1 MLTKTFILLCAL
13 VCMAGCSGNSRENNV
28 PDMKDE
34 AESMHPPVIH
44 LQPYGDF
51 TQQEAQMLGKEL
63 AMRIDEMFNVD
74 VNCEVHPSLPLS
86 EVLMNENRTRYRA
99 DKLIRSMAP
108 KADNH
113 NIYIGLTH
121 RDISCSIR
129 GKKDWG
135 VQGLSLIPGKACVVS
150 TFRVK
155 NKRDLPL
162 VACHEFIHTYFN
174 YHHCPKNDPR
184 CLMQDAKGHPDYKNK
199 KVLCRY
205 CQSVLKL

>member
-1 MLTKTFILLCAL
+1 MLKNTVILLFAV
-13 VCMAGCSGNSRENNV
+13 VCMAGCSGNSREKKL
-28 PDMKDE
+28 PGMKVE
-34 AESMHPPVIH
+34 TGYMYPPVIH

-108 KADNH
+108 NADKH

-199 KVLCRY
+199 KGLCRY